1 MRVPSVASLVVI
13 GAIGVAGVAGS
24 TSLAS
29 ADDRGEDKG
38 AFGLGVMIGEPVGLS
53 AKLYLRDDRAIQA
66 GIGSAFYG
74 GGFQAS
80 VDYLF
85 HPFILQDRGSFTMPF
100 YVGPGVRIV
109 DYDQGRSGPS
119 YFALGIRGV
128 VGMLFDFK
136 KVPLDVFIE
145 IAGIPEYAFAD
156 DKGFQIRLNAD
167 AGIRYYF

>member
-1 MRVPSVASLVVI
+1 MAMRMPSVASLVVI
-13 GAIGVAGVAGS
+13 GSIALGS
-24 TSLAS
+24 TPRAS
-29 ADDRGEDKG
+29 ADPDRGEDKG

-80 VDYLF
+80 ADYLF
-85 HPFILQDRGSFTMPF
+85 HPFILQDRDSFTMPF
-100 YVGPGVRIV
+100 YVGPGIRVV

-119 YFALGIRGV
+119 YLAIGIRGV
-128 VGMLFDFK
+128 VGILFDFK

-145 IAGIPEYAFAD
+145 IAGIPEYGFD
-156 DKGFQIRLNAD
+156 DHGFNIRLNAD